1 MFPFEKL
8 NTSSESNLRMFSA
21 LEHLLTDSLADE
33 QMSGMKFCHVVFH
46 SNFTIE
52 IKVAFSFVSRN

>member
-1 MFPFEKL
+1 
-8 NTSSESNLRMFSA
+8 